1 MLQQTLGYR
10 FRELEEALSL
20 AERQEQ
26 EAEANSKQLGELQD
40 QLAQLN
46 EKVYPPPPLLG
57 C

>member
-1 MLQQTLGYR
+1 MLGYR

-20 AERQEQ
+20 AEGQEQ
-26 EAEANSKQLGELQD
+26 EAEANSKQLEELQD

-46 EKVYPPPPLLG
+46 EMVGPAQPLRG